1 MNLFG
6 QLAASVGCVV
16 VMTTVHGLGVLGVT
30 KLLSLEDR
38 KRQTHKVSVASF
50 ALLTSIGLCLFAL
63 HLFEIGLFA
72 AFYLS
77 VGAIR
82 DFEEALF
89 YSASAY
95 ATVGQSDVEFPQAW
109 RLVGAIEGLIGFL
122 LIGWSTAVFITD
134 MNKVLR
140 EDFK

>member
-1 MNLFG
+1 MKITAIKPYAIATPVTDWAYVKVETEDPQVFG
-6 QLAASVGCVV
+6 WGECSLPGKPN
-16 VMTTVHGLGVLGVT
+16 GV
-30 KLLSLEDR
+30 
-38 KRQTHKVSVASF
+38 
-50 ALLTSIGLCLFAL
+50 
-63 HLFEIGLFA
+63 
-72 AFYLS
+72 